1 MDENKQTNIEE
12 ETEVAEEK
20 ETAVQEKKEG
30 EVVEKAEE
38 EVVPV
43 EKTPEEELQELRKEL
58 EEYKDKYI
66 RLYAEFENYKKRVQ
80 KDRTELIKYGS
91 EPLMIEL
98 LTVLDNL
105 EMAISHANEQSSI
118 ESLLQGVELTLK
130 EFKKILNKFGV
141 KEIEA
146 LGKPFDPEY
155 HHAMAQV
162 ERADVEDK
170 TVVEEYRKGYTYNDK
185 VIRPSLV
192 AVSKK
197 VSQEETTN
205 EENQKNNDIKEE

>member
-1 MDENKQTNIEE
+1 MEEKKDTGSEHSEKEAEIAVKEEGNIEE
-12 ETEVAEEK
+12 KKDEEI
-20 ETAVQEKKEG
+20 
-30 EVVEKAEE
+30 
-38 EVVPV
+38 VPV
-43 EKTPEEELQELRKEL
+43 EESPEVELQQVKKEL
-58 EEYKDKYI
+58 EEYKDKYL

-105 EMAISHANEQSSI
+105 EMALSHANEQSSV
-118 ESLLQGVELTLK
+118 ESLIQGVELTLK
-130 EFKKILNKFGV
+130 EFRKILNKFGV
-141 KEIEA
+141 KEIESV
-146 LGKPFDPEY
+146 GKPFNPEF

-197 VSQEETTN
+197 VSREETSN

>member
-1 MDENKQTNIEE
+1 M
-12 ETEVAEEK
+12 EEK
-20 ETAVQEKKEG
+20 KDTGSEKQSEIAVKEEGVVEEKKDEDI
-30 EVVEKAEE
+30 A
-38 EVVPV
+38 PV
-43 EKTPEEELQELRKEL
+43 DVSPEEELQQVKKEL
-58 EEYKDKYI
+58 SEYKDKYI

-105 EMAISHANEQSSI
+105 EMALSHANEHSSI
-118 ESLLQGVELTLK
+118 ESLIQGVELTLK
-130 EFKKILNKFGV
+130 EFRKVLGKFGV

-146 LGKPFDPEY
+146 VGKPFNPEF

-197 VSQEETTN
+197 VSQEGTSS

>member
-1 MDENKQTNIEE
+1 MEEKKDTGSEKQSEIAVKEEGVIEE
-12 ETEVAEEK
+12 
-20 ETAVQEKKEG
+20 KKDEDI
-30 EVVEKAEE
+30 A
-38 EVVPV
+38 PV
-43 EKTPEEELQELRKEL
+43 DVSPEEELQQVKKEL
-58 EEYKDKYI
+58 SEYKDRYI

-105 EMAISHANEQSSI
+105 EMALSHANEHSSI
-118 ESLLQGVELTLK
+118 ESLIQGVELTLK
-130 EFKKILNKFGV
+130 EFRKVLSKFGV

-146 LGKPFDPEY
+146 VGKPFNPEF

-197 VSQEETTN
+197 VSEDETGG

>member
-1 MDENKQTNIEE
+1 MDEGKQTNIEE
-12 ETEVAEEK
+12 NELTEEK
-20 ETAVQEKKEG
+20 DRALQEKKEG
-30 EVVEKAEE
+30 EVVEKTEE

-43 EKTPEEELQELRKEL
+43 EKSPEEELQELRKEL

-118 ESLLQGVELTLK
+118 ESLLQGVEITLK

-197 VSQEETTN
+197 VSQEETTS